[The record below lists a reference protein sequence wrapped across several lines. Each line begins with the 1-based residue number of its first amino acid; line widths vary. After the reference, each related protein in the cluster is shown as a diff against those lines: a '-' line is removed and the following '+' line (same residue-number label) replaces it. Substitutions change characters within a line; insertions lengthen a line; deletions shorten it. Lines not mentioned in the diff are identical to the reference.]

1 MKKVLLVIFSI
12 LIFGCSSSYPN
23 RNITGLNLPQMQGKP
38 LTEQAFSIPDMF
50 TSKNTLLLIGYKQD
64 SQFDIDR
71 WLIALDM
78 TNTNVTAYEIP
89 AIQGMFPRMF
99 STVINN
105 GMRAGIPKELWGG
118 VITLYSDGEKMQMF
132 TGNENENNARVLLL
146 DQTGKILY
154 FYDRGFSVQ
163 ALKDLRDTLQ
173 VS

>member
-1 MKKVLLVIFSI
+1 MKLLICLI
-12 LIFGCSSSYPN
+12 LTIIITGCSTAFPN
-23 RNITGLNLPQMQGKP
+23 KNITGLTLPEMAGET
-38 LTEQAFSIPDMF
+38 LTQKEVSLPSMF
-50 TSKNTLLLIGYKQD
+50 ATKNTLLLVGYKQN

-78 TNTNVTAYEIP
+78 TNTDVKAYEIP

-99 STVINN
+99 STVIND

-118 VITLYSDGEKMQMF
+118 VVTLYADGEKMQAF
-132 TGNENENNARVLLL
+132 TGNEKGNNARILLI

-163 ALKDLRDTLQ
+163 ALNDLRDVLKQ
-173 VS
+173 S